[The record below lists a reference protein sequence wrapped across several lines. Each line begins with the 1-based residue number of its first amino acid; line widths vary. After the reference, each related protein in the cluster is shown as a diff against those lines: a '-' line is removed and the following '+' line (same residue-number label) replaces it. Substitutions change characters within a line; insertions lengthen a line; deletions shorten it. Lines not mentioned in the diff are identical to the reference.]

1 MVTRRQFL
9 KTSLITAGGA
19 VAGPFINRGAFQLF
33 AASNELYAAKV
44 IELVARSTVIDMLG
58 LLTLDW
64 GKLRAWQQEPAA
76 FGPDDFVAL
85 RSSGVRVFHPAV
97 DPGADNPYVA
107 ALGWAA
113 DWDRLL
119 RRHGRYFLR
128 VDRTADLDRPRV
140 EDKVGILLGLQ
151 NSDHFRSTADV
162 AAFYRLGQ
170 RVSQLTYSER
180 NALGSGCMDTQDVGL
195 TGYGQAV
202 VAEMNRVG
210 MAIDVSHCS
219 DRSTLAAIALSRAP
233 VLVTHS
239 NCRALVPHPRCKP
252 DSIIKLLARHGGV
265 MGITAVKA
273 FVRNGGTA
281 TIEDL
286 LDHYDHVARVAG
298 IEHVG
303 IGSDCDIDG
312 REPGSRLPRPA
323 YAIRGLDH
331 PRHVFDIATGL
342 LHRGYSEA
350 DVSLVLG
357 GNFRRALANIWPT
370 PPHVAPTAVAQ
381 AKLPSP
387 HLAAVRQPLAPLGA
401 CATPP

>member
-1 MVTRRQFL
+1 ML
-9 KTSLITAGGA
+9 
-19 VAGPFINRGAFQLF
+19 AGPFINRGAFRLF
-33 AASNELYAAKV
+33 AGTDDAYAAKV

-64 GKLRAWQQEPAA
+64 DKLRAWQRDPAVFGAGDFQE
-76 FGPDDFVAL
+76 L
-85 RSSGVRVFHPAV
+85 RQSGVRVFHPAV
-97 DPGADNPYVA
+97 EPAADNPYAA
-107 ALGWAA
+107 ALRWAS

-119 RRHGRYFLR
+119 HRQSHYFLR
-128 VDRTADLDRPRV
+128 VDRTADLDRPRA
-140 EDKVGILLGLQ
+140 ESKVGILLGLQ

-162 AAFYRLGQ
+162 AAFHKLGQ

-180 NALGSGCMDTQDVGL
+180 NALGSGCADPQDLGL
-195 TGYGQAV
+195 TDYGVAV
-202 VAEMNRVG
+202 LEEMNRVG

-219 DRSTLAAIALSRAP
+219 DRSTIKAIALSKKP

-252 DSIIKLLARHGGV
+252 DPVIKLLARHGGV

-273 FVRNGGTA
+273 FVRNGGPA

-286 LDHYDHVARVAG
+286 LDHYDHVARIAG

-303 IGSDCDIDG
+303 IGSDCDLEAC
-312 REPGSRLPRPA
+312 EPGTRLLRPA

-331 PRHVFDIATGL
+331 PRHVFDIAAGL
-342 LHRGYSEA
+342 LRRGYSDA

-357 GNFRRALANIWPT
+357 GNFRRALAEIWPPEPARPT
-370 PPHVAPTAVAQ
+370 PAARPAGSPHPLPVAAPPPVRTAELT
-381 AKLPSP
+381 LPSHQAGP
-387 HLAAVRQPLAPLGA
+387 QP
-401 CATPP
+401 